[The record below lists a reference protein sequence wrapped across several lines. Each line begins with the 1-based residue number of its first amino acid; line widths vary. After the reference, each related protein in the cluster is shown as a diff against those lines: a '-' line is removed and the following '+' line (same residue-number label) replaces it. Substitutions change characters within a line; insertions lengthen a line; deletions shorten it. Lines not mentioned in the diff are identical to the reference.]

1 MFAIRRHG
9 GAARRWN
16 VRLTMRRV
24 LVGTGIVLSS
34 VALVCTIGLRPFDT
48 VAVLAHGEGPECP
61 VSHQMLRSQLIA
73 ADAADTTGLN
83 NHYWAVVVN
92 RDGTVCAVAFS
103 GPTRDAQWLL
113 SRQIAAAKAFT
124 ANGLSLDSAP
134 LSTAQLY
141 PWVQPGAPGNP
152 LFGLAAGNP
161 VSPEDAYQGP
171 AAQFGTRNDPMIGR
185 RVGGTITFGGGLGL
199 YDGTNAIGGLGLSG
213 DTACADH
220 STAWR
225 LRVGLGLA
233 PTTGNDRITLD
244 NATGHP
250 HCPNDAGTQGRN

>member
-1 MFAIRRHG
+1 MK
-9 GAARRWN
+9 
-16 VRLTMRRV
+16 RLLLSAGVAMGLAV
-24 LVGTGIVLSS
+24 LGIGVLEW
-34 VALVCTIGLRPFDT
+34 RPFRAVTLLART
-48 VAVLAHGEGPECP
+48 VDAVDCP
-61 VSHQMLRSQLIA
+61 VAHEALRSQLVA
-73 ADAADTTGLN
+73 ADAADSSGLK

-92 RDGTVCAVAFS
+92 REGVVCAVAFS
-103 GPTRDAQWLL
+103 GASADSQWLL

-141 PWVQPGAPGNP
+141 PWVQPGAPANP

-161 VSPEDAYQGP
+161 VSAEDAYQGQFP
-171 AAQFGTRNDPMIGR
+171 QFGTRNDPMVGR

-199 YDGTNAIGGLGLSG
+199 YAGTNAIGGLGLSG

-225 LRVGLGLA
+225 LRILLGMA
-233 PTTGNDRITLD
+233 PTVGDDRITLD
-244 NATGHP
+244 PTAHP
-250 HCPNDAGTQGRN
+250 HCPNDSGTVGKH